1 MPTDPGSTPPGAG
14 PHHPDDPSGVPATP
28 ELWSAIESL
37 SAAGAR
43 PARLSH
49 LLATLSAQAARV
61 FRASALV
68 ALPDA
73 GGALVVRRGEGVL
86 ADCEGEALPGDG
98 SLAGAAAAAV
108 RPRLSAA
115 LAADPARPAEAAW
128 AAGPALAFPL
138 PAESVAEGVVVV
150 VRAPGEP
157 PFTPADAAAAALLGG
172 VVGAFLAAGRRYGE
186 ARKRPAAAR
195 AAARP
200 AAPDPLVEAAL
211 RVAEATAFAV
221 DPVSGALRWSA
232 NAPDVLGVPEAELGA
247 TLEAWGA
254 HLEGGA
260 ETVARMIRDTAE
272 PLSLHLVHRG
282 GDGRATL
289 LLLRT
294 HPAPGVNGAAP
305 QLVCTLQV
313 SGREP
318 GAGTSAGAGAGE
330 GVLPMP
336 SVARAL
342 RHEIN
347 NSLGVIEAALQLVSR
362 EAAPMERAT
371 HYELI
376 NTGADRLR
384 GLVSRLAQLER
395 DEGASAYVRD
405 DGALGIR

>member
-1 MPTDPGSTPPGAG
+1 MPSDPGSAPPGAG
-14 PHHPDDPSGVPATP
+14 PPHPERPSGVATTP
-28 ELWSAIESL
+28 ELWSALESL

-49 LLATLSAQAARV
+49 LLATISAQAARA

-86 ADCEGEALPGDG
+86 ADCEGESLPPQG
-98 SLAGAAAAAV
+98 SLAGAAVAGV
-108 RPRLSAA
+108 LPRLSAA

-138 PAESVAEGVVVV
+138 ASESVAEGVVVV

-157 PFTPADAAAAALLGG
+157 PFTPADAEAAALLGG
-172 VVGAFLAAGRRYGE
+172 VAGAFLAAGRRYAE
-186 ARKRPAAAR
+186 ARNRP

-200 AAPDPLVEAAL
+200 AARTAAPDPIVEAAL
-211 RVAEATAFAV
+211 GAEATC
-221 DPVSGALRWSA
+221 
-232 NAPDVLGVPEAELGA
+232 N
-247 TLEAWGA
+247 
-254 HLEGGA
+254 
-260 ETVARMIRDTAE
+260 
-272 PLSLHLVHRG
+272 
-282 GDGRATL
+282 
-289 LLLRT
+289 
-294 HPAPGVNGAAP
+294 
-305 QLVCTLQV
+305 
-313 SGREP
+313 GREP
-318 GAGTSAGAGAGE
+318 GATVSAPAGE
-330 GVLPMP
+330 AALPMP

-362 EAAPMERAT
+362 EAAPMDRAT

-395 DEGASAYVRD
+395 DEGASAYVRE